1 MDIPIFAKL
10 YEFYK
15 NLYSALKLFPKRDR
29 YSLGQKLDNITL
41 ELFELLFN
49 TTATEKDQKLE
60 TLQTTSNKL
69 NLLKIL
75 LRLSHDNKSI
85 NTKMYLSLEN
95 NIQELGKMTGGW
107 IKYLK
112 NS

>member
-1 MDIPIFAKL
+1 
-10 YEFYK
+10 
-15 NLYSALKLFPKRDR
+15 
-29 YSLGQKLDNITL
+29 LGQKIDNITL
-41 ELFELLFN
+41 ELFELLFK
-49 TTATEKDQKLE
+49 TAAIEKNQKLE

-75 LRLSHDNKSI
+75 LRLSHDNKSM
-85 NTKMYLSLEN
+85 NVKTYLSLQE
-95 NIQELGKMTGGW
+95 NIQEIGKMTGGW